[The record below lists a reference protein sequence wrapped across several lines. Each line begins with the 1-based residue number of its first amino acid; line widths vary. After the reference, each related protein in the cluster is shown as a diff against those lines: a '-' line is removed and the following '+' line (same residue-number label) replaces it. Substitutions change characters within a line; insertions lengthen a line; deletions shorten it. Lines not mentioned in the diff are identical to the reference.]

1 MSTNFIMPAPP
12 VGVGVFIATPTFQSP
27 KTAYT
32 WSLARTTAE
41 LARRGIPFQLGIPDD
56 VKNVDDGR
64 NGLTREFLAG
74 TCTDLLFIDS
84 DMRWEPESVLRI
96 LSWNEDVVCGAYRF
110 KSESGTYPV
119 GRIFS
124 ADEKTGLLDVSYA
137 PTGFMR
143 IRRRVFEKLAPTQ
156 RKSGGT
162 SFYFMRQFNEN
173 SYDGGDVNFCR
184 KWIASGGK
192 VKVDP
197 KIWFEHVGDK
207 RYGGRFSDYL
217 AKPENASLH
226 LVPGADKHVNA
237 RGPDLTAAID
247 ALKSGS
253 PESGVFEALADAYG
267 NKPWALTADGLET
280 IWRMAAN
287 LGRGQL
293 ILELGSG
300 VSTAVLAIAAQ
311 KVGAELIAFEENR
324 EWAHKTK
331 ALLDKH
337 SLDASIEVRPIVDNW
352 YDTRQLPGRP
362 ADLVI
367 VDGPRRSTSGGRQ
380 LSKPFT
386 IPGLVSQ
393 TAAVFFDDARVDRLG
408 KITGGFADIEN
419 AGKPMVVGRLGEE
432 ARKAMA
438 Q

>member
-1 MSTNFIMPAPP
+1 MSTNFIMPTPT
-12 VGVGVFIATPTFQSP
+12 VGIAVFIATPTFQSP

-74 TCTDLLFIDS
+74 NCTDLLFIDS

-119 GRIFS
+119 GRIYS

-156 RKSGGT
+156 RTSGAT
-162 SFYFMRQFNEN
+162 KFFFMRQFNEN

-184 KWIASGGK
+184 KWIAAGGK

-207 RYGGRFSDYL
+207 RWGGKFSDYL
-217 AKPENASLH
+217 ANPENAAKH
-226 LVPGADKHVNA
+226 LSPDADKHINA
-237 RGPDLTAAID
+237 RGPDLDA
-247 ALKSGS
+247 ALKALKAGNG
-253 PESGVFEALADAYG
+253 ESEVFAALADAYG

-287 LGRGQL
+287 LKSGDL

-300 VSTAVLAIAAQ
+300 ISTAVLADAAQ
-311 KVGAELIAFEENR
+311 KVGAELISFEENR
-324 EWAHKTK
+324 EFANKTL
-331 ALLDKH
+331 ALLNQH
-337 SLDASIEVRPIVDNW
+337 GLEASIQIRPIVDNW
-352 YDTRQLPGRP
+352 YDTRELPDRP
-362 ADLVI
+362 ADLLI
-367 VDGPRRSTSGGRQ
+367 VDGPKRATSGGRP
-380 LSKPFT
+380 LSKAFT
-386 IPGLVSQ
+386 IPGLVGE

-408 KITGGFADIEN
+408 KVTGGFADVEGG
-419 AGKPMVVGRLGEE
+419 GKPMVVGRLGED
-432 ARKAMA
+432 AKLAMG